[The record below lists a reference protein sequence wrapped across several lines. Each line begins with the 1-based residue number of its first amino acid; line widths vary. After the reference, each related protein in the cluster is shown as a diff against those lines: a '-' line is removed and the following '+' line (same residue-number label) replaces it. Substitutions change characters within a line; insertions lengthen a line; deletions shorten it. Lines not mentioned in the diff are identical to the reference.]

1 MRARQSIAWFLVTL
15 FLIVSGIALAQDVSQ
30 NRTLVISGQPGNVP
44 VIQVNG
50 RSYVDLEALAR
61 VSNGSLSFAGNQIV
75 LTLPGTSASATAT
88 PVAAPGPSIESGIF
102 KRFFESRHRGSR
114 DAKGMA
120 RSSRERHTKWKP
132 GHERY
137 ACAVSRPGNYEPAS
151 GIDRNF
157 YGLGSQCL
165 SIIEQRISEHG
176 EIDRQVCRR
185 ACQSDLH
192 FAGRSPE

>member
-1 MRARQSIAWFLVTL
+1 MR
-15 FLIVSGIALAQDVSQ
+15 IALAQEVGQ

-61 VSNGSLSFAGNQIV
+61 VSNASLSFSGNQIV
-75 LTLPGTSASATAT
+75 LPLPGTSASATAT
-88 PVAAPGPSIESGIF
+88 PVARPARVESGIF
-102 KRFFESRHRGSR
+102 KRFLESRHRRSR
-114 DAKGMA
+114 DAKGMR
-120 RSSRERHTKWKP
+120 RSSRERHTNWKP

-137 ACAVSRPGNYEPAS
+137 ACAVSRPSNYEPAS

-165 SIIEQRISEHG
+165 SIIEQRISKHG
-176 EIDRQVCRR
+176 EIERQVCRR

-192 FAGRSPE
+192 FAGRSP